1 VKVASESFGTQ
12 LRRLRKRAGLTQE
25 QLAERA
31 KLSVNAI
38 SALERGE
45 RRYPYRHTVRVLGDA
60 LGLGDEER
68 AVLQGAATRG
78 GRDPAP
84 PVPRQ
89 LPALTRAFTGRTA
102 ELARLD
108 ALAGTPSGGGADV
121 AMVIALIDGTAGV
134 GKTTLALAWAQRV
147 GARFP
152 DGQLYANLRG
162 HDPGPPAKP
171 SEVLN
176 GFLRALNPGF
186 ANPPTVPERAALFRS
201 LVNGRRVLV
210 VLDNAASADQVR
222 PLLPGSPSC
231 LVVVTSRAYLTG
243 LATDYGAARVD
254 LGLLPPPDAVSLL
267 RTVIG
272 HERVTA
278 EPEAVGQVARLCGRL
293 PLALHLAGQR
303 AALRPDIPL
312 GELAAEL
319 ADETRRLDVLTI
331 GTDVSTAVRR
341 VFQWSYRSLGHPQAR
356 MFGLVGLHP
365 GAEISVL
372 AAAALAGVPPTAARR
387 LLDDLTDARL
397 VDQAGRHRY
406 RMHDLLRIYARER
419 AESAFGDTERAQAVR
434 RLVEFYLHAA
444 SLADRA
450 LHPGRRA
457 GRGEELNQPGHPVA
471 FSGYDEA
478 LRWCET
484 ERTNL
489 VAITRLAAGTGLP
502 AAAWQLPDT
511 LWSYFFLSK
520 HWTDWAAA
528 CRTGLEAAR
537 HAGDL
542 TGQSRMLTGLASVH
556 RDLRQFDEAVDRHR
570 QALDLFRRLGDRR
583 GEGVSLS
590 NIGDAYLGMGRYH
603 EALEHSRSA
612 LAIIRGTGS
621 PYLEGI
627 ALGNMG
633 EACLGLH
640 RYEEALGHF
649 TRVLGLCREI
659 DHRHGEEL
667 TLIHLGEAY
676 LGLGRH
682 DDAVGWFTEALHLC
696 RDLRD
701 RHGEG
706 ITLKHLGTVHHAV
719 GRPDTGHRYWRE
731 ALTILECLGDPEAGG
746 IRALLAGTAAAT
758 AQPVS

>member
-1 VKVASESFGTQ
+1 VLVDHLWPERSAEACRSSLYSLISRLRGALQKAGLPKALVRMPSTGAYRLDVDPDTVDFHRFRRLLAAARDAGRNGYHESCVALLDDALAIWRDEPLADLHGAHAEH
-12 LRRLRKRAGLTQE
+12 LRRAMEDALLSAYKC
-25 QLAERA
+25 LAESKLQIAEYDSTLAILEPILPRHDLDETLAQYWIAALSAIGRESDARA
-31 KLSVNAI
+31 FFTIFRQRFRRSMRT
-38 SALERGE
+38 ERSID
-45 RRYPYRHTVRVLGDA
+45 YPHLAGHPGVLG
-60 LGLGDEER
+60 G
-68 AVLQGAATRG
+68 GAGPAGRSTRING
-78 GRDPAP
+78 
-84 PVPRQ
+84 PRQ
-89 LPALTRAFTGRTA
+89 LPSDIADFTGHP
-102 ELARLD
+102 ELLSELD
-108 ALAGTPSGGGADV
+108 ALIDPTGPALRVIVLSG
-121 AMVIALIDGTAGV
+121 MPGV

-556 RDLRQFDEAVDRHR
+556 RDLRHST
-570 QALDLFRRLGDRR
+570 RRW
-583 GEGVSLS
+583 
-590 NIGDAYLGMGRYH
+590 I
-603 EALEHSRSA
+603 
-612 LAIIRGTGS
+612 GTG
-621 PYLEGI
+621 
-627 ALGNMG
+627 
-633 EACLGLH
+633 
-640 RYEEALGHF
+640 
-649 TRVLGLCREI
+649 
-659 DHRHGEEL
+659 
-667 TLIHLGEAY
+667 
-676 LGLGRH
+676 
-682 DDAVGWFTEALHLC
+682 
-696 RDLRD
+696 
-701 RHGEG
+701 
-706 ITLKHLGTVHHAV
+706 
-719 GRPDTGHRYWRE
+719 RPSTCSAGS
-731 ALTILECLGDPEAGG
+731 ATAGG
-746 IRALLAGTAAAT
+746 RACR
-758 AQPVS
+758 